1 MLSGCNKTDLLPGV
15 PGFDLSAH
23 MLHDEKP
30 CEHLQCLGVLRVNTV
45 QELIY
50 ALEENSEKLRKM
62 LVW

>member
-1 MLSGCNKTDLLPGV
+1 M
-15 PGFDLSAH
+15 
-23 MLHDEKP
+23 
-30 CEHLQCLGVLRVNTV
+30 GVLRVNTV